1 MNNMDHFRKRKRTRT
16 TTTMEEI
23 KERIISP
30 NKLRKVV
37 RATLARERLKIAN
50 KTSVRSQF
58 ALLATRSMLVS
69 AGRTIRNA
77 LVAESSVI
85 SERIAQ
91 RNKR

>member
-1 MNNMDHFRKRKRTRT
+1 MNNTDRFRRKRRTRT
-16 TTTMEEI
+16 TTTMEVTR
-23 KERIISP
+23 ERIISP

-37 RATLARERLKIAN
+37 RTTLARGRLKVAN

-77 LVAESSVI
+77 LVVES
-85 SERIAQ
+85 
-91 RNKR
+91 